1 VFAFTGVSFAPEVEV
16 QRGDGE
22 TGYLKNLFYPFLILQ
37 LIDGEEEQY
46 PYHKEITT
54 LLCKAM
60 ILRKEY
66 CTGVQAGLILM
77 VCIAMRSEI
86 ALVLEVIW
94 SHPMR
99 EGRNNERPFPVNSM
113 CKVNVTMV

>member
-1 VFAFTGVSFAPEVEV
+1 MFAFTGVSFAPEAEV

-22 TGYLKNLFYPFLILQ
+22 TGYLKSLFYPFHILQ

-60 ILRKEY
+60 ILGKEY
-66 CTGVQAGLILM
+66 CSGVQTGHILM
-77 VCIAMRSEI
+77 VCIVMRSEK

-94 SHPMR
+94 IHPMGK
-99 EGRNNERPFPVNSM
+99 GRSNERHSPVNSL
-113 CKVNVTMV
+113 CKVNVAMV

>member
-1 VFAFTGVSFAPEVEV
+1 VFAFTGVSFAPEAEV

-37 LIDGEEEQY
+37 LIDGEEQY

-60 ILRKEY
+60 ILGKEY
-66 CTGVQAGLILM
+66 CTGVQAGHILM

-99 EGRNNERPFPVNSM
+99 EGRSNERPFPVNSM